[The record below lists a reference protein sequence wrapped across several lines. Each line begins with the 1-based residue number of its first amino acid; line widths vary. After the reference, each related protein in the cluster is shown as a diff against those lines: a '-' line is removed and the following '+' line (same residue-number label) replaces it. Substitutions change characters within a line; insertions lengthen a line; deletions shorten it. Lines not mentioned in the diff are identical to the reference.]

1 MMTITYTRS
10 TDIKSS
16 KLSDFQMEIVY
27 LEAVTV
33 AWKENEEYSQYMT
46 GSD

>member
-1 MMTITYTRS
+1 MTIEQARI
-10 TDIKSS
+10 TDLKSS

-27 LEAVTV
+27 LEAVIV
-33 AWKENEEYSQYMT
+33 VWKENEEYSQYMT